1 MAIEHAEDD
10 VRMEEVLTEESVQYL
25 YNAWLPVAQESR
37 TEKHR
42 FHEVVSLLQLTWKPH
57 DLDTRFATLKWI
69 PVISMFLKVKSQL
82 DLQDLEAVVKIGL
95 DVILQSSDNFF
106 VQVRWGQLLVSKIL
120 KKFGKKLELTIEWQ
134 PLYKL
139 VHDAHFKRR
148 KSYEGLALNQIHL
161 ENMTSLVRLCRRFFP
176 PTAAIEIWR
185 EFRPAFEDLSHNSSL
200 EAVGFVS
207 LFLPS
212 TLHIDGDVDT
222 ALLTRDWLIE
232 VLHLWAAVPNCN
244 FWNLQWASL
253 LSRVIKHSSSWEVWE
268 PLLPTLFTFYLRSF
282 EVPVGGASASSP
294 IQWEIP
300 RDSIIAFNSGWSLS
314 ASKVNAKSI
323 VYLLKEGGSAQH
335 ELEVLVDLLEQFV
348 FLDPALF
355 SSWSIH

>member
-1 MAIEHAEDD
+1 MWHAH
-10 VRMEEVLTEESVQYL
+10 S
-25 YNAWLPVAQESR
+25 
-37 TEKHR
+37 
-42 FHEVVSLLQLTWKPH
+42 
-57 DLDTRFATLKWI
+57 FAH
-69 PVISMFLKVKSQL
+69 
-82 DLQDLEAVVKIGL
+82 GC
-95 DVILQSSDNFF
+95 
-106 VQVRWGQLLVSKIL
+106 
-120 KKFGKKLELTIEWQ
+120 
-134 PLYKL
+134 
-139 VHDAHFKRR
+139 H
-148 KSYEGLALNQIHL
+148 
-161 ENMTSLVRLCRRFFP
+161 
-176 PTAAIEIWR
+176 
-185 EFRPAFEDLSHNSSL
+185 
-200 EAVGFVS
+200 
-207 LFLPS
+207 
-212 TLHIDGDVDT
+212 
-222 ALLTRDWLIE
+222 RDWLIE

-355 SSWSIH
+355 SSWSTH